1 MQPITLVLP
10 EIREYSLSYP
20 EVKTSVSQLPRDNV
34 FFANIP
40 NVKQITVILLE
51 PFGNNT
57 SLNPLSGARQSYSQ
71 VP

>member
-10 EIREYSLSYP
+10 EIKERSLNYP
-20 EVKTSVSQLPRDNV
+20 DVKTNVLQIPKDNTYL
-34 FFANIP
+34 AIAP
-40 NVKQITVILLE
+40 DIKRITVILLE

-57 SLNPLSGARQSYSQ
+57 LLNPLSGSNPTYSQ